1 MKGVESRKQIRF
13 HRMHT
18 LKIIALAYNVDREE
32 SRRCFLE
39 ENFII
44 YLSFMMFIILV
55 LINLVIFFF
64 LFDKSKGQTVT
75 FLSYLSDSVL
85 KESCVE
91 EI

>member
-1 MKGVESRKQIRF
+1 MKGVESRKQIQF

-64 LFDKSKGQTVT
+64 CSINRRVKRSHSCHIYLTV
-75 FLSYLSDSVL
+75 F
-85 KESCVE
+85 
-91 EI
+91 